1 MGRAER
7 HLIDALFQVVEDVAA
22 LLVGGAD
29 AAPEE
34 DHAGARAAQRLVRRR
49 RDDVGVVEG
58 AGHDAAGHQAADVRH
73 VGVQVRLHLVAY
85 LFVKVARRA
94 TARSSYGPFQRLRP
108 VADSF
113 LIGYGPPGR
122 PPRTRERNL
131 SIDADCSKQRQRM
144 ARRLESKTAKEKAD
158 AGGHLAEGGVVEEAR
173 VGRRSGDDDLGP
185 EEARRGAQ
193 HGVVD
198 EARAGVQPVRHRLEV
213 HRRGR
218 HAFRVAHE
226 AVRQTGS
233 TTQSRESNQ
242 VPTTVGRKKKGV
254 PKAVHPRTIWALVKL
269 DNPKFPRV
277 NQIKESF
284 RNYSLEL
291 R

>member
-1 MGRAER
+1 MPLFRADR
-7 HLIDALFQVVEDVAA
+7 
-22 LLVGGAD
+22 
-29 AAPEE
+29 
-34 DHAGARAAQRLVRRR
+34 
-49 RDDVGVVEG
+49 
-58 AGHDAAGHQAADVRH
+58 
-73 VGVQVRLHLVAY
+73 
-85 LFVKVARRA
+85 
-94 TARSSYGPFQRLRP
+94 
-108 VADSF
+108 
-113 LIGYGPPGR
+113 
-122 PPRTRERNL
+122 
-131 SIDADCSKQRQRM
+131 SKQRQRM